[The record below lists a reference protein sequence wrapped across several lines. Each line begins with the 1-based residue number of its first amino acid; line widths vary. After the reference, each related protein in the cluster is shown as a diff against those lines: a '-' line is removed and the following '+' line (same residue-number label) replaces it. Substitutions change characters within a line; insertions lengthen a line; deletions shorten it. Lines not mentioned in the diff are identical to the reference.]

1 MLFLVIINLI
11 LPVRKVELFKEVEIF
26 TRAVSRKTEIRFMV
40 RSEYSLENCLYQ
52 DHSVTFRLKNYNMEE
67 ILEFLLPNLKS
78 LILQLI
84 PANMISL

>member
-52 DHSVTFRLKNYNMEE
+52 DHSVTFRLSIQGLLKIVVGYNSKLSY
-67 ILEFLLPNLKS
+67 I
-78 LILQLI
+78 LILHEQF
-84 PANMISL
+84 